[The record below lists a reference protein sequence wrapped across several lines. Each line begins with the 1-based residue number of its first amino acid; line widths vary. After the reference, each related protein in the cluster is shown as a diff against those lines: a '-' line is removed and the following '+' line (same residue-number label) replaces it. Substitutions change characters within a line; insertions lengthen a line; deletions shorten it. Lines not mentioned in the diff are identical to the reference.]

1 MELTRKIYYF
11 LLYYDEEFILSI
23 LRFKKVLR
31 KKFYQQLNQ
40 EQNTNSNAY
49 LYKKYGLED
58 IISIQI
64 L

>member
-49 LYKKYGLED
+49 LYKKYLLED